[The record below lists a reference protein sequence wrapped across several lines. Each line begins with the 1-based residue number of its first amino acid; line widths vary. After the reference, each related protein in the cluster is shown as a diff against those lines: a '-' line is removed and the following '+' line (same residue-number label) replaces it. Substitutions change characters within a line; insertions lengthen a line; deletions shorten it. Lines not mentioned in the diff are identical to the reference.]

1 MFLLVRLAKRRAEE
15 ILGLAWQE
23 ALIRKYMP
31 FFFFLFLGD
40 QAMAIPVQSFF
51 HNATEVPG
59 SPDDIFTTSWPLRA
73 ATDLPGILEVLGM

>member
-31 FFFFLFLGD
+31 FFFLFLGD